1 MKSDYR
7 TIKVE
12 ITQGVAI
19 LKLNNP
25 PVNQLS
31 KPFVEEMKEALM
43 SAYGDNEVKAVI
55 LTGTEKNVIAGAD
68 ITEIQQVRDRD
79 SIFPLVME
87 NNRFLNSIEQAP
99 KPVIAAINGNCFG
112 GGMEIAMACHYRIAG
127 KGIQVGQ
134 PEVQIG
140 LIPGAGGTQRLPRLV
155 GLPDALKMIATGQP
169 ISSEEGLEKGCLDEV
184 VPLESLLEKA
194 LEVGKRFI

>member
-12 ITQGVAI
+12 LKQGVAI
-19 LKLNNP
+19 LRLNNP

-55 LTGTEKNVIAGAD
+55 LTGTEKNFIAGAD
-68 ITEIQQVRDRD
+68 ITEIQQVKDRD
-79 SIFPLVME
+79 FILPLVME
-87 NNRFLNSIEQAP
+87 NNRFLNSIEQGP
-99 KPVIAAINGNCFG
+99 KPVIAALNGNCLG
-112 GGMEIAMACHYRIAG
+112 GGLEIAMACHYRIAAQ
-127 KGIQVGQ
+127 GIQVGQ

-155 GLPDALKMIATGQP
+155 GLPDALKMIATGQA
-169 ISSEEGLEKGCLDEV
+169 ISSEEGLEERLH
-184 VPLESLLEKA
+184 
-194 LEVGKRFI
+194 

>member
-1 MKSDYR
+1 MRSDYR

-12 ITQGVAI
+12 INQGVAI

-31 KPFVEEMKEALM
+31 KPFVEEIKDALT
-43 SAYGDNEVKAVI
+43 AVFGDHELKAAI
-55 LTGTEKNVIAGAD
+55 LTGTEKNFIAGAD
-68 ITEIQQVRDRD
+68 ITEIQQVKDKN

-87 NNRFLNSIEQAP
+87 NNRFLSSIEQAP
-99 KPVIAAINGNCFG
+99 KPVIAALNGNCLG
-112 GGMEIAMACHYRIAG
+112 GGLEIAMSCHYRIAAQ
-127 KGIQVGQ
+127 GIQVGQ

-155 GLPDALKMIATGQP
+155 GLPDALKMIVAGQP
-169 ISSEEGLEKGCLDEV
+169 ISAEEGLQKGCIDEV
-184 VPLESLLEKA
+184 AP
-194 LEVGKRFI
+194 